1 MTPTATPSPS
11 PRRPKTCSGRPTDV
25 KQTTYGWDVEN
36 RLISAVAT
44 DSAAGSSH
52 QTEMTYDDAGN
63 RTSETVDG
71 QTTAFLNDPNNAYD
85 QVLEEYAP
93 SGVLAASYVRG
104 LDLLFQ
110 DRAGVRSYYAV
121 DGLDSTRALTNSAGA
136 VTDTYTYDAYGN
148 VLGSTGVTTNEF
160 LFAGQQR
167 DFVLGK
173 DYLRARYLDTA
184 AGRFTSSDTFVGNT
198 SDPIT
203 QNHYAYANDNPF
215 NRIDPGGH
223 ESEGESIT
231 VSGLIATIVSFG
243 FSAVQFT
250 AAHPLI
256 SIFVTSVISL
266 YFPQFRHLHAARLS
280 SLSAAA

>member
-36 RLISAVAT
+36 RLIAAVAM
-44 DSAAGSSH
+44 DSAAGASH

-71 QTTAFLNDPNNAYD
+71 ATTGYLNDPNNAYD

-148 VLGSTGVTTNEF
+148 VLAQTGATVNSF
-160 LFAGQQR
+160 QYAGYQF
-167 DFVLGK
+167 DAALGQ
-173 DYLRARYLDTA
+173 DYLRARYLDTGVA
-184 AGRFTSSDTFVGNT
+184 RFTARDTYEGSPT
-198 SDPIT
+198 DPST
-203 QNHYAYANDNPF
+203 LNRYAYVGADPVD
-215 NRIDPGGH
+215 RIDPSGH
-223 ESEGESIT
+223 FEALVGQLT
-231 VSGLIATIVSFG
+231 VSTILGAFASIALPVIHTVFVSE
-243 FSAVQFT
+243 
-250 AAHPLI
+250 
-256 SIFVTSVISL
+256 SV
-266 YFPQFRHLHAARLS
+266 P
-280 SLSAAA
+280 